1 MRTRSAATKNIF
13 HLALVLLALDSF
25 ASGVVKISFRPSVLT
40 RSASLTL
47 GEILQTEG
55 LPSDV
60 KKELDELSLGTAPK
74 FGERRTF
81 SDRGLSTL
89 LRYHLGLKEKE
100 LGRDFLSTALISIP
114 REVVVEGAG
123 LDLAEDSLRR
133 KVVERAKE
141 LCPTCRVEVLKV
153 DVGPMRP
160 YPPSATWDLSLREN
174 KIQNQL
180 SGQILVQDESIP
192 VDRIPIQTELRIFK
206 RVPVLQRGLQMGELI
221 TTADV
226 SWTERNLASVN
237 SGSAVPAE
245 MLNARTRR
253 ALPAGYVITGN
264 DIQRELTVKRGETV
278 EVHVRNADW
287 NVSMKGVAEDSGRI
301 GDAVRVRNPVT
312 QKRVSAVV
320 IQPGVVEI
328 R

>member
-1 MRTRSAATKNIF
+1 MQTRSVAAKYF
-13 HLALVLLALDSF
+13 LRLALVLLAFDSF
-25 ASGVVKISFRPSVLT
+25 AAGMVKITFRPKVVT
-40 RSASLTL
+40 NAPALTL

-55 LPSDV
+55 LPQDV
-60 KKELDELSLGTAPK
+60 KKELDDLSLGTAPK

-123 LDLAEDSLRR
+123 LDLAESSL
-133 KVVERAKE
+133 KQKIVDRAKE
-141 LCPTCRVEVLKV
+141 LCPTCRIEVLKV
-153 DVGPMRP
+153 ETGTMRP
-160 YPPSATWDLSLREN
+160 YPPSSTWDLTLKEQ
-174 KIQNQL
+174 KISSQL
-180 SGQILVQDESIP
+180 SGHIVIQDEANMLDK
-192 VDRIPIQTELRIFK
+192 VTLQTDLRVFK
-206 RVPVLQRGLQMGELI
+206 KVPVLQRGLQMGELI
-221 TTADV
+221 TPADV
-226 SWTERNLASVN
+226 VWTERNLAAISN
-237 SGSAVPAE
+237 GAAVPAE
-245 MLNARTRR
+245 MTNARTRR
-253 ALPAGYVITGN
+253 ALPAGYIVTGN

-278 EVHVRNADW
+278 DVYIRNSDW
-287 NVSMKGVAEDSGRI
+287 NVSMKGIAEDSGRV
-301 GDAVRVRNPVT
+301 GDAVRIRNPVT